1 MSRLLTRFAGYA
13 VLALCLVVYVQ
24 HWRSVRLKADRDRHR
39 QNSEALLSDVRRFRI
54 DSATTAVDVKALR
67 LSVDEFERYRAG
79 DLAKI
84 RAMGVKIRNL
94 EAAAKH
100 RMEVAAPID
109 AIIRDTII
117 VRDTVPVV
125 AQRVEMLTPHIQ
137 MRGVIEGG
145 RLWGEIR
152 VPVTLRQAV
161 WVEYKRR
168 WIFWKRVKAVHQTIS
183 SDNPYVQIKYSEYIL
198 HREIR
203 AANRPRNRNRII
215 LHTRPY
221 KACFCFIRSFANVP
235 IFLEKSCT
243 LFVPHRSI
251 YAIFHIFGTTKALI
265 AT

>member
-198 HREIR
+198 HRKMKSLGGDGFPHVKIEDLFSHDIF
-203 AANRPRNRNRII
+203 I
-215 LHTRPY
+215 
-221 KACFCFIRSFANVP
+221 FC
-235 IFLEKSCT
+235 L
-243 LFVPHRSI
+243 
-251 YAIFHIFGTTKALI
+251 
-265 AT
+265 